1 VTAEKAVICDGDV
14 YTVDSD
20 VALACK
26 DDSLVTAEKAVI
38 CDGDVYTVDSDVA
51 LAYKDDDPSETVE
64 TTVVCPGDV

>member
-14 YTVDSD
+14 YTVD
-20 VALACK
+20 
-26 DDSLVTAEKAVI
+26 
-38 CDGDVYTVDSDVA
+38 GDVA